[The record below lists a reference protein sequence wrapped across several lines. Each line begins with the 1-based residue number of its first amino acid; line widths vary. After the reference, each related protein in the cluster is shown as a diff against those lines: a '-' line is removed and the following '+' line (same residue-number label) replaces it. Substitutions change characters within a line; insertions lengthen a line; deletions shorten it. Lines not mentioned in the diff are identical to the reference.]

1 MLVVF
6 AHQAKTSP
14 TLKDNDFT
22 ESGEKI
28 IIGEEAKESLMRTVE
43 CDVQVCEG
51 VWDVGCELCDECG
64 MWDVGCELCGEVWG
78 VECGIWDVSVMCGMW
93 GVSCVV
99 SVGYGE

>member
-51 VWDVGCELCDECG
+51 VWDVGCELCEECG
-64 MWDVGCELCGEVWG
+64 MWE
-78 VECGIWDVSVMCGMW
+78 WDVSYVGKCGVW
-93 GVSCVV
+93 SVSCVV
-99 SVGYGE
+99 SVGYGM

>member
-51 VWDVGCELCDECG
+51 VWDVGYELCG
-64 MWDVGCELCGEVWG
+64 MWDVGCELCE
-78 VECGIWDVSVMCGMW
+78 EYGMW
-93 GVSCVV
+93 GVSCVR
-99 SVGYGE
+99 SMGCGMYGEVWGVG